1 MATWTATLKCGYC
14 GREGP
19 HDLDYAGRLLASTHC
34 RACGYT
40 VRHMGE
46 DLRKAYFRDFEQRV
60 ASKPSRMFRRLRRHP
75 VKFVLSLPLKA
86 ASKPKKLLEEVR
98 PLISDHG

>member
-1 MATWTATLKCGYC
+1 MATWTVTLKCDYC

-34 RACGYT
+34 RACGHT
-40 VRHMGE
+40 IRHIGE
-46 DLRKAYFRDFEQRV
+46 DLSNTYFRDLEQRV